1 MPFKGKATIPP
12 SLNAFQP
19 PHTHIRFRV
28 PEMNADKQKIMQDTI
43 AALQRNDPAL
53 KKIEFG
59 EFVSCSL
66 LFGAKV
72 AYMARAMLCS
82 GC

>member
-1 MPFKGKATIPP
+1 
-12 SLNAFQP
+12 
-19 PHTHIRFRV
+19 
-28 PEMNADKQKIMQDTI
+28 MNADKQKIMQDTI

-59 EFVSCSL
+59 ECESCSL
-66 LFGAKV
+66 LFGAEV